1 MDSGSDD
8 CRVPPSSEA
17 VEGSSDKAD
26 DPSVETEASKPAEK
40 ELSLTALGL
49 LPVPAWARKPPRTS
63 ESEPG
68 LFDNE

>member
-8 CRVPPSSEA
+8 CRIPPSGEA
-17 VEGSSDKAD
+17 VEGSSDKPD
-26 DPSVETEASKPAEK
+26 DPSVDTKAKEPAET

-49 LPVPAWARKPPRTS
+49 LPVPAWARKPPGTP
-63 ESEPG
+63 EPS